1 MVILYAMLLHTYQV
15 LVTQTSSGKVLIPIP
30 NDELGGLQY
39 LSGYVVHKF
48 LKKTRKQKNNVI
60 VLKILENMVS
70 PDDSDQEL
78 IDVQNRGGLMYA
90 TATTQKILLIAEETF
105 RYQTSTLTDVKKID
119 TRQMVK
125 DLIKNV
131 DVISAYNNAVD
142 PFVDD
147 DDIKYPLLETMLPL
161 YLRLRSFPLAKNIT
175 TRYRMLNTRGK
186 KKALRSDLKAL
197 GH

>member
-1 MVILYAMLLHTYQV
+1 MTKY
-15 LVTQTSSGKVLIPIP
+15 SSGTVLIPIS

-48 LKKTRKQKNNVI
+48 LKKTRNQKNNVI

-90 TATTQKILLIAEETF
+90 TATTQKIFLIAEETF

-131 DVISAYNNAVD
+131 VISAYNNVMDA
-142 PFVDD
+142 FVD
-147 DDIKYPLLETMLPL
+147 DDIKYPLLEKMLAL
-161 YLRLRSFPLAKNIT
+161 YLRVRSFSLTKVIT
-175 TRYRMLNTRGK
+175 TKYRMLNKRGK
-186 KKALRSDLKAL
+186 KK
-197 GH
+197 H